1 VKAETE
7 LVIFD
12 CDGVLVDSERLAID
26 IDVRLCREY
35 GFEITHQEV
44 IDRFL
49 GRRAGLVWEALE
61 EHLGREL
68 TAEEQAYHAKE
79 FWDVYQHRLTA
90 VPGVTEAV
98 DALDY
103 KLCVASSSTPTGLRR
118 KLEHC
123 GLLSRFEPHVFSGD
137 QVEHGKP
144 APDLFLFAAA
154 QVGVDP
160 ARSVVVEDSEHG
172 VNAAR
177 AAGMHVFAF
186 VTGMIP
192 VERLDGPGTTLF
204 DDMGQLPQLI
214 ATHAG

>member
-1 VKAETE
+1 VGASTE

-12 CDGVLVDSERLAID
+12 CDGVLVDSERLSVAL
-26 IDVRLCREY
+26 DVRLCAEY
-35 GFEITHQEV
+35 GYEISRQEV

-49 GRRAGLVWEALE
+49 GRRAGLIWEALE
-61 EHLGREL
+61 DYLGRAL
-68 TAEEQAYHAKE
+68 TDAERAYHARVFRE
-79 FWDVYQHRLTA
+79 VFDEQLTA

-103 KLCVASSSTPTGLRR
+103 KLCVASSSTPTALRH
-118 KLEHC
+118 KLELC
-123 GLLSRFEPHVFSGD
+123 GLLSRFEPDVFSGD
-137 QVEHGKP
+137 QVKHGKP
-144 APDLFLFAAA
+144 APDLFLFAAD

-172 VNAAR
+172 INAAR

-192 VERLDGPGTTLF
+192 VERLDGPSTTLF
-204 DDMGQLPQLI
+204 HEMTQLPQLI
-214 ATHAG
+214 AAHSN